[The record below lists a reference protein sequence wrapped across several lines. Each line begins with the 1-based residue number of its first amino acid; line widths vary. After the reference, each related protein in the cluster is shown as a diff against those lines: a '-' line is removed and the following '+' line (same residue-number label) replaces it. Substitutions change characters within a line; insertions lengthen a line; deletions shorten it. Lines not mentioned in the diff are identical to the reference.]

1 MTIFLKLGGSLITDK
16 DRIETAR
23 EEVLQR
29 LSAEVASA
37 LRESQHVSLLLGHGS
52 GSYGHQVAAR
62 FGTHTGA
69 KTIEEWRGFASVWSA
84 ASRLTRLVIDSL
96 VAAGLPAVAFPP
108 SASAVCQD
116 GELIALA
123 SEPVERA
130 LAADLLP
137 VVRGDVAFDR
147 ERGSSIVST
156 EKVMTFLAPILR
168 PSLVLLAG
176 VEPGVFA
183 DFPQNQ
189 QLLPEITPE
198 MLANVRLGAA
208 RSTDVTGGMVDKVN
222 QAFALAKAVPG
233 VQVRIFSGMESGAV
247 REALAGAPVGTLIR
261 LT

>member
-1 MTIFLKLGGSLITDK
+1 MAGVCFSLVGRQPAHPSRDRLTGRRRAPGG
-16 DRIETAR
+16 
-23 EEVLQR
+23 R
-29 LSAEVASA
+29 LSAVGFRR
-37 LRESQHVSLLLGHGS
+37 LPG
-52 GSYGHQVAAR
+52 
-62 FGTHTGA
+62 
-69 KTIEEWRGFASVWSA
+69 WRAH
-84 ASRLTRLVIDSL
+84 R
-96 VAAGLPAVAFPP
+96 
-108 SASAVCQD
+108 
-116 GELIALA
+116 LA

-183 DFPQNQ
+183 DFPRNQ

-198 MLANVRLGAA
+198 MLANIRLGGA
-208 RSTDVTGGMVDKVN
+208 RSTDVTGGMADKVN
-222 QAFALAKAVPG
+222 QAFALAKAVSG
-233 VQVRIFSGMESGAV
+233 VQVRIFSGMESGTV
-247 REALAGAPVGTLIR
+247 RQALAGAPVGTLIR

>member
-1 MTIFLKLGGSLITDK
+1 LTIFLKLGGSLITDK
-16 DRIETAR
+16 NRVETAR

-29 LSAEVASA
+29 ISAEVASA
-37 LRESQHVSLLLGHGS
+37 QRESQHLSLLLGHGS
-52 GSYGHQVAAR
+52 GSYGHQAAAR
-62 FGTHTGA
+62 FGTHGGA
-69 KTIEEWRGFASVWSA
+69 KTMEEWRGFASVWSA

-147 ERGSSIVST
+147 KRGSSIVST

-198 MLANVRLGAA
+198 MLANVRLGGA
-208 RSTDVTGGMVDKVN
+208 RSTDVTGGMADKVN
-222 QAFALAKAVPG
+222 QAFVLAKSVPG

-247 REALAGAPVGTLIR
+247 RQALAGAPVGTLIR
-261 LT
+261 LD